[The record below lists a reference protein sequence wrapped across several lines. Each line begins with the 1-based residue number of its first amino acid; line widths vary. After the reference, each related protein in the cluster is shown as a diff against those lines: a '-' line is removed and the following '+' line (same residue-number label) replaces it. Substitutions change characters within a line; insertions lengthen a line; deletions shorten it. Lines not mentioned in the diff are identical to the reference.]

1 MLLPTQQSSGLA
13 ATNLMRSMLDGIEE
27 QRKKEE
33 AERTGKERDKITE
46 ARIGASEEAK
56 RAKDKIA
63 TALFGA
69 GSADPG
75 KLKLDLI
82 ERLGKKLGIDTDEAK
97 SGYRLGK
104 AMEDVLKGMSSTDI
118 SKLSEEIG
126 LNDLGVT
133 METLINAIK
142 NPYADDGKRL
152 KEALLK
158 QANGGKLGTE
168 VERVTQRLEDV
179 ADPKTLEELKLG
191 PKGYDPTRV
200 EDDET
205 KAERQEDIKAAEAGK
220 KLEDVQKTQDIIEKK
235 NDEDV
240 TEADATGT
248 GGSADAAS
256 ANAIALISV
265 FAAAAE
271 QIDSSDDAASDD
283 AAGEQEASAQGKG
296 AAKNELPTN
305 GSGTT
310 PNELNADALEELTSP
325 EIPGDDQAGIL
336 PVSVDEIGLY
346 ELLKKKLAA

>member
-1 MLLPTQQSSGLA
+1 MLLPTQQSAGLA

-63 TALFGA
+63 TALFGS
-69 GSADPG
+69 GSADPE
-75 KLKLDLI
+75 KLKIDLI
-82 ERLGKKLGIDTDEAK
+82 ERLGKKLGIDTDAAK

-104 AMEDVLKGMSSTDI
+104 AMEDVLKDMTSTDI

-133 METLINAIK
+133 METLVNAIK
-142 NPYADDGKRL
+142 NPYADDSKRL

-191 PKGYDPTRV
+191 PQGYDPTRV

-205 KAERQEDIKAAEAGK
+205 KAERQDDIKAAEAGK

-240 TEADATGT
+240 SEVDAAGK
-248 GGSADAAS
+248 GGSTDAAS

-271 QIDSSDDAASDD
+271 QIGNADQSANDNSAEEQDAA
-283 AAGEQEASAQGKG
+283 AQDKSS
-296 AAKNELPTN
+296 AKNQLPTN

-310 PNELNADALEELTSP
+310 PNELNADAIEELASP
-325 EIPGDDQAGIL
+325 DMPGDNQAGIL
-336 PVSVDEIGLY
+336 PVRVDEIGLY